1 MLHILLVLH
10 LVLFAFSFAFTA
22 GLGIL
27 QSRVARSGDAQK
39 IHDVFSSARPLS
51 VAGGIGWILTAL
63 VGVGLAQAA
72 GYDLGASWLIWS
84 YVLFAVL
91 MAVGFGLHSPHQV
104 KVIAASA
111 NGMTPEL
118 QALLKS
124 PVAPLAGMI
133 SAVGVIAI
141 VWLMSSRMG

>member
-27 QSRVARSGDAQK
+27 QTRVGKSGDARK
-39 IHDVFSSARPLS
+39 IHDVFSAARPFS
-51 VAGGIGWILTAL
+51 AAGGIGWIVTAV
-63 VGVGLAQAA
+63 VGVGLAQTA
-72 GYDLGASWLIWS
+72 GYDLTAPWLVWS
-84 YVLFAVL
+84 YVLFVVL
-91 MAVGFGLHSPHQV
+91 MIVGLGVHHPYQA

-118 QALLKS
+118 QTLLKS
-124 PVAPLAGMI
+124 PVAPLAGMV
-133 SAVGVIAI
+133 SALSVIAI
-141 VWLMSSRMG
+141 VYLMTSQMG

>member
-1 MLHILLVLH
+1 MVHILLALH

-27 QSRVARSGDAQK
+27 QARVTKSGDARK
-39 IHDVFSSARPLS
+39 IHDVFSAARPLS
-51 VAGGIGWILTAL
+51 IAGGIGWIVTAL

-72 GYDLGASWLIWS
+72 GYDLGASWLVWS

-91 MAVGFGLHSPHQV
+91 MAVGFGLHSPHQA

-118 QALLKS
+118 QAMLKS
-124 PVAPLAGMI
+124 PVIPLAGMV
-133 SAVGVIAI
+133 SALGVIAI
-141 VWLMSSRMG
+141 VYLMSSQM